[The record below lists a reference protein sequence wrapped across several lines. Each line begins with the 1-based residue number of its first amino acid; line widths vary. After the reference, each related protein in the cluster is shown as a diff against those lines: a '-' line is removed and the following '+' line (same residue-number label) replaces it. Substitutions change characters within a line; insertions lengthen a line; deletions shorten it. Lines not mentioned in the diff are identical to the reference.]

1 MAENENGQEKTEAP
15 SSKRLQDAHERG
27 DVPRS
32 RELNTA
38 VMLMVSAV
46 SLLAVGKGLGGRL
59 AQLLS
64 GGLQLSREQ
73 AFGGDAMLAALG
85 GQLLQGLI
93 ILLPLLLILLVAAF
107 IPPLLMGGYA
117 ASAQSL
123 VPDLQRIN
131 PMAGFK
137 RLLGWDGLA
146 ELAKSIAKMA
156 LVVIVGWSYFH
167 ALLPELL
174 TIGELS
180 LEGAIAQSFKWV
192 GRALLVTSAALVLV
206 AAVDVPFQIWR
217 HRSKLRMTRE
227 EVREEA
233 KGSEGNPE
241 IKGRIRRLQREMA
254 ARRMMAE
261 VPRADVVVTNPTH
274 FAVALKY
281 DENKMNAPRVVAKG
295 TDLVAGRI
303 RLLAMEHGVPLV
315 AAPPLARALYRTTE
329 LEQEIPA
336 GLYLA
341 MARVLAYVYQLR
353 LAISGGGPVPPPPGD
368 IEVPE
373 EFEARSA

>member
-15 SSKRLQDAHERG
+15 SSKRLQDARERG

-32 RELNTA
+32 LELNTA

-46 SLLAVGKGLGGRL
+46 SLLAVGKGMGERL
-59 AQLLS
+59 ARLLS

-73 AFGGDAMLAALG
+73 VFGGDAMLAALG

-107 IPPLLMGGYA
+107 IPPLLMGGFA

-137 RLLGWDGLA
+137 RLLGWNGLA

-167 ALLPELL
+167 VLLPELL
-174 TIGELS
+174 NIGELS

-192 GRALLVTSAALVLV
+192 ARALLVTSAALILV

-281 DENKMNAPRVVAKG
+281 DENKMNAPRVVARG
-295 TDLVAGRI
+295 ADLVAARI
-303 RLLAMEHGVPLV
+303 RLLATEHGVPLV

-373 EFEARSA
+373 EFEAGSA

>member
-15 SSKRLQDAHERG
+15 SSKRLQDARERG

-46 SLLAVGKGLGGRL
+46 SLLAVGKGMGERL
-59 AQLLS
+59 ARLLS

-73 AFGGDAMLAALG
+73 VFGGDTMLAALG

-107 IPPLLMGGYA
+107 IPPLLMGGFA

-137 RLLGWDGLA
+137 RLLGWNGLA

-156 LVVIVGWSYFH
+156 LVVIVGWGYFH
-167 ALLPELL
+167 GLLPELL

-192 GRALLVTSAALVLV
+192 GRALLVTSAALILV
-206 AAVDVPFQIWR
+206 AAVDVPFQIWQ
-217 HRSKLRMTRE
+217 HRRKLRMTRE

-295 TDLVAGRI
+295 IDLVAGRI
-303 RLLAMEHGVPLV
+303 RLLATEHGVPLV

-353 LAISGGGPVPPPPGD
+353 LAISGGGSVPPPPGD

-373 EFEARSA
+373 EFEAGSA

>member
-15 SSKRLQDAHERG
+15 SSKRLQDARERG

-32 RELNTA
+32 LELNTA

-46 SLLAVGKGLGGRL
+46 SLLAVGKGMGERL
-59 AQLLS
+59 ARLLS

-73 AFGGDAMLAALG
+73 VFGGDAMLAALG

-107 IPPLLMGGYA
+107 IPPLLMGGFA

-137 RLLGWDGLA
+137 RLLGWNGLA

-167 ALLPELL
+167 VLLPELL
-174 TIGELS
+174 NIGELS

-192 GRALLVTSAALVLV
+192 ARALLVTSAALILV

-295 TDLVAGRI
+295 ADLVAARI
-303 RLLAMEHGVPLV
+303 RLLATEHGVPLV

-373 EFEARSA
+373 EFEAGSA

>member
-15 SSKRLQDAHERG
+15 SSKRLQDARERG

-38 VMLMVSAV
+38 VMLLVSV
-46 SLLAVGKGLGGRL
+46 GGLLAVGHGMGEAL
-59 AQLLS
+59 ARLLS
-64 GGLQLSREQ
+64 GGLQLSRAQ
-73 AFGGDAMLAALG
+73 IHGSDAMAATLG
-85 GQLLQGLI
+85 HLLFQGLVL
-93 ILLPLLLILLVAAF
+93 LLPLLAILLVGAF
-107 IPPLLMGGYA
+107 IAPLLMGGLA
-117 ASAQSL
+117 VSAQSL

-131 PMAGFK
+131 PLAGFK
-137 RLLGWDGLA
+137 RLLGWTGLA
-146 ELAKSIAKMA
+146 ELAKSVAKMV
-156 LVVIVGWSYFH
+156 LVVAVGWGYFRGV
-167 ALLPELL
+167 LPELL
-174 TIGELS
+174 SIGELS
-180 LEGAIAQSFKWV
+180 VEGAIAQSFKWTW
-192 GRALLVTSAALVLV
+192 RALLATSAALILV
-206 AAVDVPFQIWR
+206 AAMDVPFQIWE
-217 HRSKLRMTRE
+217 HRRKLRMTRE

-281 DENKMNAPRVVAKG
+281 DENKMKAPRVLAKG
-295 TDLVAGRI
+295 TDLIAAQI
-303 RLLAMEHGVPLV
+303 RLVAAEHAIPLF

-329 LEQEIPA
+329 LGQEIPA

-353 LAISGGGPVPPPPGD
+353 LAIGAGAPAPPPPGD

-373 EFEARSA
+373 EFDADH

>member
-15 SSKRLQDAHERG
+15 SSKRLQDARERG

-38 VMLMVSAV
+38 VMLLASACG
-46 SLLAVGKGLGGRL
+46 LLAVGHGMGEGLAR
-59 AQLLS
+59 LLS
-64 GGLQLSREQ
+64 SGLRLSREQ
-73 AFGGDAMLAALG
+73 IYGSDAMAATLG
-85 GQLLQGLI
+85 HLLFQGLI
-93 ILLPLLLILLVAAF
+93 VLLPLSLILFVAALMA
-107 IPPLLMGGYA
+107 PLLMGGFA
-117 ASAQSL
+117 VSAQSL

-131 PMAGFK
+131 PSAGLK
-137 RLLGWDGLA
+137 RLLGPTGLA
-146 ELAKSIAKMA
+146 ELAKSVAKMA
-156 LVVIVGWSYFH
+156 LVTIVGWSYFH
-167 ALLPELL
+167 GLLPELL
-174 TIGELS
+174 NIGELS
-180 LEGAIAQSFKWV
+180 VEGAIAQSFKWV
-192 GRALLVTSAALVLV
+192 ARALLVTSAALILV
-206 AAVDVPFQIWR
+206 AAIDVPFQLWL
-217 HRSKLRMTRE
+217 HRRKLRMTRE
-227 EVREEA
+227 ETREEA

-261 VPRADVVVTNPTH
+261 VPHADVVVTNPTH

-281 DENKMNAPRVVAKG
+281 DENKMNAPRVLAKG
-295 TDLVAGRI
+295 ADLVAAQI
-303 RLLAMEHGVPLV
+303 RLVAAEHHIPLF

-329 LEQEIPA
+329 LGQEIPA

-353 LAISGGGPVPPPPGD
+353 LAIGAGAPTPPPPGD

-373 EFEARSA
+373 EFNGDHI

>member
-15 SSKRLQDAHERG
+15 SSKRLQDARERG

-46 SLLAVGKGLGGRL
+46 GLLAVGKGMGERL
-59 AQLLS
+59 ARLLS

-73 AFGGDAMLAALG
+73 IYGSDAMAAALG
-85 GQLLQGLI
+85 SLLLQGLI
-93 ILLPLLLILLVAAF
+93 LLLPLLIILLVAAF
-107 IPPLLMGGYA
+107 IPPLLMGGFA
-117 ASAQSL
+117 VSAQSL
-123 VPDLQRIN
+123 VPDLQRVN

-137 RLLGWDGLA
+137 RLLGWNGLA
-146 ELAKSIAKMA
+146 ELAKSVAKMA
-156 LVVIVGWSYFH
+156 LVVIVGWGYFH
-167 ALLPELL
+167 GLLPELL
-174 TIGELS
+174 NIGELS

-192 GRALLVTSAALVLV
+192 GRALLVTSAALILV
-206 AAVDVPFQIWR
+206 AAVDVPFQIWQ
-217 HRSKLRMTRE
+217 HRRKLRMTRE

-241 IKGRIRRLQREMA
+241 IKSRIRRLQREMA

-261 VPRADVVVTNPTH
+261 VPRADVVVTNPMH

-281 DENKMNAPRVVAKG
+281 DENKMNAPRVLAKG
-295 TDLVAGRI
+295 ADLVAARI
-303 RLLAMEHGVPLV
+303 RLVAAEHGIPLF

-329 LEQEIPA
+329 LGQEIPA

-341 MARVLAYVYQLR
+341 MAKVLAYVYQLR
-353 LAISGGGPVPPPPGD
+353 MAVGAGEPAPPLPGE
-368 IEVPE
+368 IEVPD
-373 EFEARSA
+373 EFEPGRT